1 MSMNRTNTRLYS
13 YSTMTLVKVRGLSL
27 FSDSVL
33 YFLSS
38 GDSCN
43 SFVEPPAYPKST
55 MTLNSSQEITLIPTK
70 SGVIQLQDLTQS

>member
-1 MSMNRTNTRLYS
+1 MSTNRTNTQLYS
-13 YSTMTLVKVRGLSL
+13 YSTMTLVKVRYLSL

-33 YFLSS
+33 YFLSA

-55 MTLNSSQEITLIPTK
+55 MTLNSSQEITLIPVK
-70 SGVIQLQDLTQS
+70 QQNQA